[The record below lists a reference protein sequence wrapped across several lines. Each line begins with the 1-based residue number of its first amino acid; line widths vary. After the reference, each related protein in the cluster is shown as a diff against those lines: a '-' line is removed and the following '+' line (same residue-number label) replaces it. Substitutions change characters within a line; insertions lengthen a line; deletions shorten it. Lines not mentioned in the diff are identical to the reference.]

1 MKKHLAIFFSILS
14 FSTVHAANLP
24 ERFSCF
30 EISQKSAYQLRLDRI
45 DREIVKDIQKIAD
58 ECGKDQISDLLD
70 YIREESVCKVSRTI
84 DAFDFM
90 RQKGIDTQIIESIKK
105 QEQEEYEKLIG
116 KLDKFFKNDP
126 KWEFFKTN
134 NSSPGDI
141 KIGCWMESNQECIYL
156 DNFLKQNSKTQK
168 LFDEFKNQMK
178 SITEKN
184 IKKIKKDILKKH
196 LVSDR
201 EWMLFDHEISDIN
214 NLEWKSFLIS
224 SAQTI
229 PEVSLDLRETI
240 ERYIAGEN
248 SNQEKFK
255 GLLNK
260 YKQLNDAFLN
270 AKMVEVGLMPDE
282 KTEEQ
287 LNAEKILTNKIEKEI
302 YESSRNPNEKEI
314 EDLQDLRLIAEKHGV
329 NEIRII
335 DAESLINALHLDE
348 SEKDRFQDLLKKGT
362 QEEIEN
368 EIEDFIKNSKF
379 NEEADPSNEEGYLR
393 EHVKNVLVRGA
404 KKSKIYRDETIAF
417 IAWSKAN
424 EPALYDVKTCPY
436 IMDSKKTYP
445 YIMDS
450 EWQNRSTTFRAVKTG
465 SQAFYKNIDLDLSE
479 NRPGNFYLYGLSEN
493 QPSHRLAYN
502 EKIDSIFHE
511 MGHVISGNMALAT
524 DVSLESYLNKQSS
537 DIAMEIAGE
546 SIILQNENRSVKK
559 GLQLL
564 GNFADFC
571 TGGRASDFIKEKFMK
586 VLGLNSRIVLPKERE
601 SKIKL
606 FEKLGSSDALY
617 TRVFLFH
624 RPVELMQ
631 IMGISSGIHNGQ
643 NVLYLNKLSD
653 CANSVLTGNYIRV
666 DHNGDK
672 KDRNF
677 LLRFDNCVVWPS
689 LAYLIKGGV
698 GINLDFYKALIKAY
712 GSDPDDYF
720 KRLEKNRGK

>member
-30 EISQKSAYQLRLDRI
+30 EISQKSGYQLRLDRI
-45 DREIVKDIQKIAD
+45 DREIVKNIQKIAD
-58 ECGKDQISDLLD
+58 ECGKNQISDLLD

-105 QEQEEYEKLIG
+105 QEQEEYEKLID
-116 KLDKFFKNDP
+116 KLDNFFKNDP

-141 KIGCWMESNQECIYL
+141 KTWCWMESNQEYIYL
-156 DNFLKQNSKTQK
+156 DNLLKQNSETQK

-184 IKKIKKDILKKH
+184 IKKIKEDILKKH

-214 NLEWKSFLIS
+214 NLEWESFLIS
-224 SAQTI
+224 SVKKI
-229 PEVSLDLRETI
+229 PEVSLGLRETI
-240 ERYIAGEN
+240 ERYIAGGN

-287 LNAEKILTNKIEKEI
+287 LIAEKILTNKIEKEI

-348 SEKDRFQDLLKKGT
+348 REKDRFQDLLKKGT

-404 KKSKIYRDETIAF
+404 KKSKVHRDETIAF

-424 EPALYDVKTCPY
+424 EPALYDVKT
-436 IMDSKKTYP
+436 YP

-450 EWQNRSTTFRAVKTG
+450 EWQNRSTTFHAVKTG
-465 SQAFYKNIDLDLSE
+465 SRAFYKNIDLDLSE
-479 NRPGNFYLYGLSEN
+479 NRLGNFYLYGLSEN
-493 QPSHRLAYN
+493 QPSHRLAYI
-502 EKIDSIFHE
+502 EKRDSIFHE

-546 SIILQNENRSVKK
+546 SIILKNENLLERSVRK

-571 TGGRASDFIKEKFMK
+571 TGGRASDFIKEKFMEE
-586 VLGLNSRIVLPKERE
+586 LGLNSQIVLPKERE

-624 RPVELMQ
+624 DPVELMQ
-631 IMGISSGIHNGQ
+631 IMGISSSIHNGQ

-653 CANSVLTGNYIRV
+653 CANSVLTGNYIQV
-666 DHNGDK
+666 DHDHYK
-672 KDRNF
+672 KDWNF
-677 LLRFDNCVVWPS
+677 LLRFANSVVWPN
-689 LAYLIKGGV
+689 LVYLIKGGV

-720 KRLEKNRGK
+720 RRLEENRDK

>member
-24 ERFSCF
+24 EWFSCF
-30 EISQKSAYQLRLDRI
+30 EISQKSGYQLRLDRI

-70 YIREESVCKVSRTI
+70 YIREESVCKVSRII

-134 NSSPGDI
+134 NLSPENINSGS
-141 KIGCWMESNQECIYL
+141 WMKSNQEYIYL
-156 DNFLKQNSKTQK
+156 DNLLKQNSEAQK

-184 IKKIKKDILKKH
+184 IKKIKEDILKKH

-224 SAQTI
+224 SVNKI
-229 PEVSLDLRETI
+229 PEVSLGLRETI
-240 ERYIAGEN
+240 ERYIAGGN

-379 NEEADPSNEEGYLR
+379 NEEANPSNEEGYLR

-404 KKSKIYRDETIAF
+404 KKSKVYRDETIAF

-424 EPALYDVKTCPY
+424 EPALYDVKT
-436 IMDSKKTYP
+436 YP

-450 EWQNRSTTFRAVKTG
+450 EWQNRSTTFHAVKTG
-465 SQAFYKNIDLDLSE
+465 SKVFYKSIELDLSE
-479 NRPGNFYLYGLSEN
+479 NRLGNFYLYGLSEN
-493 QPSHRLAYN
+493 QPSHRLAYI
-502 EKIDSIFHE
+502 EKRDSIFHE

-546 SIILQNENRSVKK
+546 SIILQNENLLKRSVRK

-564 GNFADFC
+564 GNFTDFC
-571 TGGRASDFIKEKFMK
+571 TGGRASDFIKEKLME
-586 VLGLNSRIVLPKERE
+586 VLGLNSKIVLPKERE

-606 FEKLGSSDALY
+606 FEKLGSSDVLY
-617 TRVFLFH
+617 TRFFLFH

-672 KDRNF
+672 KDWNF
-677 LLRFDNCVVWPS
+677 LLRFANSVVLPN
-689 LAYLIKGGV
+689 LAYLIKGEV

-720 KRLEKNRGK
+720 RRLEENRDK